1 MNSSLN
7 AWFYIAL
14 GCCLHFINHTSF
26 AQPKPTPKHV
36 DLSVKK
42 EKENLEVFH
51 DWIRYNNPGS
61 LLINHLN
68 DQAQGFY
75 DMRDKEIAKL
85 KNRNDWTSRQQWVR
99 KKLKELV
106 GPFPEKTPL
115 NARVTGILQKKGYRI
130 EKIVYESMPDFYVPG
145 CLFIPDGIK
154 GKAPV
159 VLNLIGHEQESFRA
173 ELDQVVILNLVNKGF
188 IVFTIDPPGQ
198 GEHVQYFDPE
208 IKLSSIGYSV
218 IEHCYFGNQCFLS
231 GSSAARYF
239 IWDGIRAI
247 DYLTSR
253 NEVDAER
260 IGLTGFSGGGT
271 VTSYL
276 GAFDDRVKVAIP
288 SSRSTASR
296 RQLETKGAQDAEA
309 EFLRG
314 LANGITFEDL
324 IEVRA
329 PKPTLMTF
337 TSQDE
342 YLSLQGARDA
352 FHEIK
357 KAYHAF
363 DKSANV
369 DLVEDDFKHWLTP
382 KIRLAIYSF
391 FMKHLGVAGEPSEE
405 EIELLTTEELR
416 INSTGQIS
424 TSVGGQMIFDVNRKE
439 TERLFENILV
449 SRKKIDNHLVN
460 TLTKAKEISGY
471 IAPTTNTKEAFI
483 NGRYQRDGYT
493 VGLYAIDGEGK
504 YSIPFLL
511 FIPDNRRDKNPAIIY
526 VHPEGKI
533 TEAAPGAEIEK
544 LVKQGYIVAAIDPLG
559 IGETKNRATRG
570 LADGYAGVLIGRS
583 IVAIQ
588 AGDIARV
595 AKYLENH
602 KDVDNNRIGAVGKDG
617 MCLPLIHAAAFE
629 PLISNVTLIGSL
641 LSYRL
646 VAMNR
651 FYRVGITKNEG
662 GGLWHPYEVDFSWGI
677 GGVLTAYDLPDL
689 IACIAPRKVALSG
702 IKDQMLEP
710 ASNELIDK
718 EMQFAKTAYAVKNV
732 SSSLRMSS
740 SYQDLNATI
749 EWCFSTK

>member
-1 MNSSLN
+1 MKDKLN
-7 AWFYIAL
+7 IVSGF
-14 GCCLHFINHTSF
+14 CLYLIFHTSL
-26 AQPKPTPKHV
+26 AQPQTLKHV
-36 DLSVKK
+36 DLSVKQD
-42 EKENLEVFH
+42 KENLNVFH

-61 LLINHLN
+61 QLINHLT
-68 DQAQGFY
+68 DLASQLY
-75 DMRDKEIAKL
+75 SERDTAIAKL
-85 KNRNDWTSRQQWVR
+85 RDKKDWLDRQALVK
-99 KKLKELV
+99 KKLQEVV
-106 GPFPEKTPL
+106 GPFPERTPL
-115 NARVTGILQKKGYRI
+115 RAITTGTIKKNGYRI
-130 EKIVYESMPDFYVPG
+130 EKIIFQSMPEFYVTG

-154 GKAPV
+154 GKAPA

-173 ELDQVVILNLVNKGF
+173 ELDQVVILNLVKKGMV
-188 IVFTIDPPGQ
+188 VFTIDPPGQ
-198 GEHVQYFDPE
+198 GERVQYFDPKV
-208 IKLSSIGYSV
+208 KLSSIGYSV

-247 DYLTSR
+247 DYLISR
-253 NEVDAER
+253 KEVDAER
-260 IGLTGFSGGGT
+260 IGVTGFSGGGT

-288 SSRSTASR
+288 SSWSTASR

-309 EFLRG
+309 EFLNG
-314 LANGITFEDL
+314 LASGITFEDL

-329 PKPTLMTF
+329 PKPTMMTF

-342 YLSLQGARDA
+342 YLTLQGAREA

-357 KAYHAF
+357 KAYGAF
-363 DKSANV
+363 DEIENV
-369 DLVEDDFKHWLTP
+369 ELVEDDFKHWLTP

-391 FMKHLGVAGEPSEE
+391 FMKHLGIAGDATEE
-405 EIELLTTEELR
+405 EIELLAAEELK
-416 INSTGQIS
+416 ITSNGQIS
-424 TSVGGQMIFDVNRKE
+424 TSLGGQMIFDANRKE

-449 SRKKIDNHLVN
+449 SRKNIDNHLVN

-471 IAPTTNTKEAFI
+471 IEPTTNTKEAFI
-483 NGRYQRDGYT
+483 NGRYQREGYT
-493 VGLYAIDGEGK
+493 VGLYAIDGEGE
-504 YSIPFLL
+504 YVIPFLL
-511 FIPDNRRDKNPAIIY
+511 FIPDNRREKNPAIIY

-533 TEAAPGAEIEK
+533 IEATPGAEIEK
-544 LVKQGYIVAAIDPLG
+544 LVKRGYIVAAVDPLG
-559 IGETKNRATRG
+559 TGETKNRATRG

-595 AKYLENH
+595 ARYLGSH
-602 KDVDNNRIGAVGKDG
+602 KDVDKNRIGAIGKDG

-629 PLISNVTLIGSL
+629 PSISNVMLIGSL
-641 LSYRL
+641 LSYRS
-646 VAMNR
+646 VAMSR

-689 IACIAPRKVALSG
+689 IACIAPRKVAMSG

-710 ASNELIDK
+710 ATNELIEK
-718 EMQFAKTAYAVKNV
+718 EMEFPKAVYAVKNV
-732 SSSLRMSS
+732 SSNLRISS
-740 SYQDLNATI
+740 SREDLNATI